1 MPEISSSPLLWGSPQ
16 HMYQSLFHICK
27 LAESLSLPL
36 SILQIHAH
44 RRVLCLAA
52 TQDESVNSSS
62 RKQARGCLEENGE
75 HYLQKGQVITLL
87 TYEKAITSEG
97 QINV

>member
-1 MPEISSSPLLWGSPQ
+1 
-16 HMYQSLFHICK
+16 

-62 RKQARGCLEENGE
+62 RKQARRCLEENGE

-87 TYEKAITSEG
+87 TYEKAITSEF
-97 QINV
+97 